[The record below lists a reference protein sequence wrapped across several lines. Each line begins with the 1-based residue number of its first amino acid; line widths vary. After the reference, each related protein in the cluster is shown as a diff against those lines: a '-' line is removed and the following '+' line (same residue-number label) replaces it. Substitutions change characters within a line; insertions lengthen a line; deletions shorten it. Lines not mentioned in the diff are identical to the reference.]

1 LGSSVALRIPSRKN
15 RALSPSYLFRDEAIT
30 EDMFLKERW
39 KGVMERGKEV
49 IQKGQTLL
57 EEESY
62 FLTP

>member
-1 LGSSVALRIPSRKN
+1 
-15 RALSPSYLFRDEAIT
+15 
-30 EDMFLKERW
+30 MFLKERW